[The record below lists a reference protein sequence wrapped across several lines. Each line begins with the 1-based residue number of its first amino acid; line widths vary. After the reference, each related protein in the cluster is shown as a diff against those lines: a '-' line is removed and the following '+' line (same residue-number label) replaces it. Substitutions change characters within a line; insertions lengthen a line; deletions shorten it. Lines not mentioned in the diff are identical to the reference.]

1 MWSDMQWPYGPG
13 PAHALGHNLAVR
25 IGLTCL
31 VAWLPAL
38 HAAESDPLIPCKP
51 TSAKG
56 HPASAD
62 AIEEGVECGAEVGNL
77 GLEWR
82 QKLPAKVRWI
92 TRKDAKA
99 LCGQKSSEWGQRVG
113 SPLAQG
119 CVFLTPQA
127 CTILTN
133 GYISHATLG
142 NAVRACSP

>member
-1 MWSDMQWPYGPG
+1 MWSDRQWPLGPTTAKG
-13 PAHALGHNLAVR
+13 FSQSLAAW
-25 IGLTCL
+25 IGLSCL
-31 VAWLPAL
+31 VTWLPVL
-38 HAAESDPLIPCKP
+38 HASEMEQLIQCNVS
-51 TSAKG
+51 SAKG
-56 HPASAD
+56 HKAPAE
-62 AIEEGVECGAEVGNL
+62 AIEDCVEFGAAVGNL
-77 GLEWR
+77 GLDWR

-119 CVFLTPQA
+119 CVFLTPKE
-127 CTILTN
+127 CTILTT